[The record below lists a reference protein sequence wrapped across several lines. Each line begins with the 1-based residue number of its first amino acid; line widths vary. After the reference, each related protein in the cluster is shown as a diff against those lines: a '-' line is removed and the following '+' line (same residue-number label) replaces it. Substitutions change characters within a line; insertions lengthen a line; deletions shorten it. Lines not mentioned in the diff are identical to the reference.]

1 MNVSYFCQ
9 IIETVHQFKYFTK
22 VRFIYINVD
31 KFIFNYGTFFQRQNF
46 EILILKKARCLILKV
61 LSLLFLKLG
70 IGRYFPWITAT
81 RQLVRMKSPPGQL
94 TPRFLPL
101 DNFSRII
108 TPLDNCPRSV
118 APITSLKTIA
128 PWAFASRTIIPE

>member
-9 IIETVHQFKYFTK
+9 IIETVHQFKYLTK
-22 VRFIYINVD
+22 VRYIYANVY

-46 EILILKKARCLILKV
+46 ETLILKKARCLILKV
-61 LSLLFLKLG
+61 LSLLFVKLG
-70 IGRYFPWITAT
+70 IGRYFPWITAS
-81 RQLVRMKSPPGQL
+81 RQLLRMKSPPGQL
-94 TPRFLPL
+94 TPRFFPL

-108 TPLDNCPRSV
+108 IPLDNCLRSV
-118 APITSLKTIA
+118 APTTSLKTIA